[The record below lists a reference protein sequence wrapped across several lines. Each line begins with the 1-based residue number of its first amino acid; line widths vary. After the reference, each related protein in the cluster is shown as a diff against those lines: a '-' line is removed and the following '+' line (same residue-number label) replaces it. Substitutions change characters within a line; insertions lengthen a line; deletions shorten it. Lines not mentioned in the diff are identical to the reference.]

1 MWNQRVLNSQVH
13 NILSDQCECRSFF
26 QSGILK
32 NKQNISTL
40 NFDYISLLSKLKTW
54 YYQFTLIYHQIF
66 SFYFIFLFFPF
77 SLFKKTQKN
86 QQNPRPPQQP
96 IYSCLHPFSLPFH
109 WSTTNTTVRGSQP
122 PKPNHEWHLSVGKL
136 LEKLPKIV

>member
-66 SFYFIFLFFPF
+66 LFFFYFFHLVY
-77 SLFKKTQKN
+77 LKKPKKN

-96 IYSCLHPFSLPFH
+96 IYSYLHPFSLPFH
-109 WSTTNTTVRGSQP
+109 WSTTNTTVRGSRP
-122 PKPNHEWHLSVGKL
+122 PKPNHECHLSIGKL